1 MKIIDRIYLY
11 IEYQKITISDFEKKN
26 ALSNGY
32 LGKMKGRNASV
43 GEDVI
48 VKILEN
54 CPELSIEWLIL
65 GKGDMI
71 LSNTKEFFTKNP
83 IKSTKYELECELR
96 EHISD
101 LKDRIE
107 EQKKIIDILS
117 GQLRGIK

>member
-65 GKGDMI
+65 GKI
-71 LSNTKEFFTKNP
+71 
-83 IKSTKYELECELR
+83 R
-96 EHISD
+96 
-101 LKDRIE
+101 
-107 EQKKIIDILS
+107 
-117 GQLRGIK
+117 